1 MPYNVPLDDS
11 PNFSTID
18 TMRIS
23 IRWRF
28 LLGVSGALLLC
39 FVALHFTH
47 RWQVRQQSGSFLR
60 QADAA
65 RAGKDAAREAK
76 DAAGEVT
83 NARSEL
89 GYLQRYLIARPDA
102 IDERERVA
110 RLMASLAKSS
120 NQLREAFIVLE
131 DVLRRDPSRDDLRR
145 FVIDFALTKVGLVAE
160 AKGHLEVLGVS
171 KDKNPGDGV
180 LEDQYAACLHFERN
194 YESAALFYQKAYTDK
209 PDLLNAYVG
218 HSLLLREQFS
228 NPDKAD
234 EVMASMVGEGPGKSK
249 INATNFRAHLIR
261 ADYGRKY
268 GQQKLAGESLLKA
281 REFGPDEV
289 DVILFTAEF
298 AYADVQRL
306 RRTGGTADVVK
317 ANLARIPG
325 KLAEVRAELDRGR
338 KLHPT
343 SSAIYLSRAG
353 LEAQE
358 RDLPAAIET
367 LKAGLIAIPD
377 DVEILLSLVDKQ
389 IGSLDRAGAEA
400 SLAQLHKL
408 EYPANRVAYEE
419 GRVQMLKEEWLKA
432 ARALDIVRVDAIDDA
447 KLARSANLMLGRCY
461 EQIGETDRRLEAF
474 TRSIPEDTYDPLW
487 VSGQLGQAEA
497 YAALGRPEDAL
508 RTYQKLADA
517 APGLW
522 LRVAKFRMLMML
534 RKPETDWEW
543 NAVEIA
549 IDRAVDAIPELKD
562 DTEVQ
567 LLRADLHMFQ
577 KRDDECRKIVDELF
591 AKRPKEPA
599 VWVAKAARTYRD
611 GNAQEAVA
619 ILERGRKEQ
628 EDPVELRMALALY
641 ATDPKEGAEAKL
653 TKLAEGIEKYSPSVR
668 RRLLR
673 SLAEAATATG
683 NSPLA
688 GRYWDQVVA
697 IQEDDLAAQ
706 LVRFDRYLL
715 ANDESGLERVQA
727 EVRRVDGDGG
737 VSTRVC
743 RALYLIWKAQ
753 RTNDP
758 AGLPEALTLLDEV
771 ERARPGWSRISLGK
785 AVILDRQGKAEA
797 ALPFYQKAFEQG
809 EFNPLI
815 LRRLIELYAAKGNF
829 AQANEILSKLPD
841 LDAGGPDAQRL
852 AAEVS
857 MRVDNTAQALK
868 LAAKAVPADS
878 KNPDDWRWL
887 GLLRWQAGD
896 KDGSVKAFQ
905 KAVDLNPKAPE
916 SWLLLVEHSVKND
929 KTLPRDFKEA
939 KAKME
944 LAKSSIPTDQ
954 HALFSARCHALFGEK
969 KPAIELFQQA
979 RTEHPNDARVL
990 AAEANYLMETAST
1003 DAEWGAAS
1011 KAWERLIPLSTASDE
1026 DKESA
1031 RRMFALCSAA
1041 NPDYSRAKEAIK
1053 LLGMKPGGELINPVE
1068 NETPPQRKTRALAL
1082 AMQRDRL
1089 SKLTAIGI
1097 LETDRASLAPADRF
1111 LLAKLYQQV
1120 GDRKN
1125 VRTTM
1130 SELVINSE
1138 KNPLHLAFLTYFAT
1152 WLVEERDFTDAA
1164 TWVAKLAKLQPD
1176 SLRTAELQ
1184 AHVLA
1189 GKNDLPAAKALL
1201 QKQADKP
1208 DAPLGVIALIAEKT
1222 GLPAEAERWLRQ
1234 YISANEGKRP
1244 EIALALAEFY
1254 GRANRLQDAMAI
1266 CDKAWEKS
1274 PPLVVAQVTVAI
1286 LSTSKEP
1293 PSKEMIARV
1302 TKKIEEA
1309 CETKGLLKASVQPQ
1323 LAYLRNLEMD
1333 YDASIAI
1340 FRTQAELPAKSPPE
1354 QLARAL
1360 AMNNLAFLLAF
1371 HRQKHDEGLSLLK
1384 EAGELIGEYSDL
1396 QDTQAL
1402 ILMDRGTKKDLEDA
1416 RPILENIIA
1425 SSPSAVAYF
1434 HLALLE
1440 KKQGRQDESRLA
1452 WREAKRLLIKSSDL
1466 HPIERPAF
1474 DAMEKEFR

>member
-1 MPYNVPLDDS
+1 ML
-11 PNFSTID
+11 
-18 TMRIS
+18 IS

-28 LLGVSGALLLC
+28 LLGVSGALLLG

-76 DAAGEVT
+76 DAAGEVS

-89 GYLQRYLIARPDA
+89 GYLQRYLISRPDA

-110 RLMASLAKSS
+110 RLLASLAKSS

-160 AKGHLEVLGVS
+160 AKGHLDVLMA
-171 KDKNPGDGV
+171 KYPDDGV
-180 LEDQYAACLHFERN
+180 LEDQYAACVHFERD
-194 YESAALFYQKAYTDK
+194 YKSAAEWYRKAYTHK

-218 HSLLLREQFS
+218 HSLLLREHFS

-234 EVMASMVGEGPGKSK
+234 EVMASMVGEGPGLGKGK
-249 INATNFRAHLIR
+249 INATNFRAQLIR

-281 REFGPDEV
+281 REFGPDEL

-306 RRTGGTADVVK
+306 RRTSGTADVVK

-325 KLAEVRAELDRGR
+325 KLTEVRAELDRGR

-343 SSAIYLSRAG
+343 SPAIYLSRAV

-377 DVEILLSLVDKQ
+377 DVELLLSLVDKQ
-389 IGSLDRAGAEA
+389 IGSTDQAGAEA

-432 ARALDIVRVDAIDDA
+432 ARALDIVRVDATDDP

-517 APGLW
+517 FPGLW
-522 LRVAKFRMLMML
+522 LKVAKFRMLMML
-534 RKPETDWEW
+534 RKPEPEWEW

-549 IDRAVDAIPELKD
+549 IDRAVGAIPDLKD
-562 DTEVQ
+562 ETEVQ
-567 LLRADLHMFQ
+567 LLRADLHLFQ
-577 KRDDECRKIVDELF
+577 KRVDEYRKIVDELF
-591 AKRPKEPA
+591 AKRPKEPV
-599 VWVAKAARTYRD
+599 VWVTKAALTHRD
-611 GNAQEAVA
+611 GKAQEAVA

-628 EDPVELRMALALY
+628 DDPVELRMALALY

-653 TKLAEGIEKYSPSVR
+653 TKLAEGIEKYSPSVQ

-688 GRYWDQVVA
+688 GRYWDRVVA

-715 ANDESGLERVQA
+715 ANDELGLERVQA
-727 EVRRVDGDGG
+727 EIRRVDREGG

-743 RALYLIWKAQ
+743 RALHLIWKAQ

-758 AGLPEALTLLDEV
+758 VGLPEALTLLDEV

-815 LRRLIELYAAKGNF
+815 LRRLIELYAAKGNY

-857 MRVDNTAQALK
+857 MRVDNSAQALK

-878 KNPDDWRWL
+878 KNPADWRWL
-887 GLLRWQAGD
+887 GMLRWQAGD
-896 KDGSVKAFQ
+896 KDGSVKALQ

-916 SWLLLVEHSVKND
+916 GWLLLVESSVRNN

-954 HALFSARCHALFGEK
+954 HTLFSARCHAMFGEK

-979 RTEHPNDARVL
+979 RIEQPNDARVL
-990 AAEANYLMETAST
+990 AAEANYLT
-1003 DAEWGAAS
+1003 DNAEWDAAS
-1011 KAWERLIPLSTASDE
+1011 KAWERLILLSTASDE

-1031 RRMFALCSAA
+1031 RQMYAICSAA
-1041 NPDYSRAKEAIK
+1041 NPDYSRAKQAIA
-1053 LLGMKPGGELINPVE
+1053 LLGMKPGGELKNPVE
-1068 NETPPQRKTRALAL
+1068 NETPLHRKTRALAL

-1111 LLAKLYQQV
+1111 MLAKLYQQV

-1152 WLVEERDFTDAA
+1152 WLVEERDFADAA

-1222 GLPAEAERWLRQ
+1222 GLPTEAERWLRQ

-1254 GRANRLQDAMAI
+1254 GRANRLQDALAI

-1274 PPLVVAQVTVAI
+1274 PPLVVAQVSVAI

-1293 PSKEMIARV
+1293 PAKEMIARV

-1323 LAYLRNLEMD
+1323 LAYLHNLATE

-1340 FRTQAELPAKSPPE
+1340 FRTQADLPAKSPPE
-1354 QLARAL
+1354 QQARAL

-1371 HRQKHDEGLSLLK
+1371 HRQKHDEALSLLQ
-1384 EAGELIGEYSDL
+1384 EASDLIGDYSDL
-1396 QDTQAL
+1396 LDTQAL
-1402 ILMDRGTKKDLEDA
+1402 VLMDRGTKKDLEDA
-1416 RPILENIIA
+1416 RPILESIIA

-1440 KKQGRQDESRLA
+1440 KKQGRRDESRLA

-1466 HPIERPAF
+1466 HPIEQPAF